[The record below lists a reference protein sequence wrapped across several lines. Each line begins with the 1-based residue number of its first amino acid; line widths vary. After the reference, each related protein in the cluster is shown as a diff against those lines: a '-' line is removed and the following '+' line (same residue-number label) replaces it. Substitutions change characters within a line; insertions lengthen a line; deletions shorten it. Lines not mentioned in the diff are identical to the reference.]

1 MKTLKQLREESDVK
15 FLDQVKKN
23 DTLMFEGRT
32 SAVKTASQTRSIPL
46 PSEMPPMLLFKRV
59 AYRMYP
65 DKQVVALYYSKTVD
79 KYLSVPFGPD
89 GNLNLSESV
98 IHQTEGATW
107 DAIKGGAKGVVQG
120 ALKGAAVG
128 SVVTHL
134 PGIAAGATI
143 GGTVGA
149 YKGAKKA
156 LDKQKPNVA
165 ENFSSKLSTIR
176 QQKLDENPIV
186 RAIGGWALDK
196 VVDYF
201 SGGKGKD
208 KEKEKESAT
217 TKTSS
222 DYIREK
228 PGMKGRSSWKQAG
241 SADAAYQ
248 AKLKSATQKEIE
260 ASKQAKSVSEN
271 KISDIRK
278 FVSEGSDTYDLSI
291 NGRSVTL
298 NTSMAKRILEVY
310 DSVNSKN
317 KKIVE
322 TMLNEDLESFKKL
335 INFSIKA

>member
-1 MKTLKQLREESDVK
+1 M
-15 FLDQVKKN
+15 
-23 DTLMFEGRT
+23 
-32 SAVKTASQTRSIPL
+32 
-46 PSEMPPMLLFKRV
+46 
-59 AYRMYP
+59 
-65 DKQVVALYYSKTVD
+65 
-79 KYLSVPFGPD
+79 
-89 GNLNLSESV
+89 
-98 IHQTEGATW
+98 
-107 DAIKGGAKGVVQG
+107 QG

-149 YKGAKKA
+149 YKCAKKA
-156 LDKQKPNVA
+156 LDKRKPNVA

-201 SGGKGKD
+201 SGGKGKDKD